1 MRLNITMKNNKVVS
15 QFVKDEH
22 IKQFGVMVDELVK
35 AKIEGGTLEYNE
47 SSVSASEI
55 KAITIEFE

>member
-1 MRLNITMKNNKVVS
+1 MKLNITMKNNNVLS

-22 IKQFGVMVDELVK
+22 IRQSGAMVDELVK
-35 AKIEGGTLEYNE
+35 AKIEGGTLEYNGN
-47 SSVSASEI
+47 SVSASEI